1 MAIIKGTSV
10 TTSEL
15 LSTVTQPGQR
25 LISVRVI
32 DIILSESHD
41 KFEEFG
47 NYDSI
52 GTIFYTK
59 IEDDI
64 PLESEKYASSAK
76 PLFSFIKSYPLINEI
91 VLIVS
96 ANDKTLYNTPNS
108 ITNYYLPNI
117 NIWNSPHHNALPTI
131 KNLKGPTSIRDY
143 ENTQN
148 GIIRQ
153 PTDEATDINLGDYFN
168 EQLNIKS
175 LLPYEGD
182 NIIEGRFGNSIRFG
196 STTLNNNPWSL
207 TGSIGDP
214 ITIIRNGQDKNLTTG
229 WIPTIEDINN
239 DNSSLYMTSTQQLSN
254 FIPAST
260 HQKSFGANYIAPVP
274 LEVQFTQVPA
284 NTVIIEPIP
293 APISNEE
300 FLIDESEPYVPSIES
315 PPTSSSPISNDPF
328 GDFENEVLEA
338 GGGVG
343 IYEFEPGTD
352 TGTIDPQ
359 STELILNY
367 IEIDT
372 DDSYLD
378 DEEEEVIIEDTS
390 ETPIVLNEMDTDDSY
405 LDEEEEEIIIET
417 SPIPTGVDET
427 EEEVLTAMGE
437 YGLYNLN
444 DLCFSPTAISHGI
457 DNRPGRDVQE
467 LNLDYTT
474 VTNNLKRLAVNIL
487 TPLRQKY
494 GTAMK
499 LTSGYRCSELDK
511 QIYINNGN
519 PGGGGKGP
527 HTRGTAADIQIENV
541 PTSEIFNYIK
551 NLSGFE
557 FNQLIWE
564 YPERGTYFDGKE
576 TRSSWIHIATEYS
589 ERKRL
594 TLISK
599 KSNVENYYLDNGAV
613 KSDAGYV
620 SWYSKDSDGLQPDWT
635 DANQDLIDNPDLI
648 T

>member
-32 DIILSESHD
+32 DIILSEFHD

-59 IEDDI
+59 IEDDT

-131 KNLKGPTSIRDY
+131 KNLKETTSIRDY

-148 GIIRQ
+148 SIIRQ
-153 PTDEATDINLGDYFN
+153 PTDTSTDINLGDYFN

-196 STTLNNNPWSL
+196 STTFNNNPWSL

-229 WIPTIEDINN
+229 WIPIVEDINN

-260 HQKSFGANYIAPVP
+260 NQKSFRANFVAPVP
-274 LEVQFTQVPA
+274 IEVQFTQVPA
-284 NTVIIEPIP
+284 NTVVIEPTP
-293 APISNEE
+293 TPISNEE
-300 FLIDESEPYVPSIES
+300 FLTDESEPYVPNIQ
-315 PPTSSSPISNDPF
+315 PTPTSSNPISNDPF
-328 GDFENEVLEA
+328 GDYEAEVLEA
-338 GGGVG
+338 GGDVG
-343 IYEFEPGTD
+343 FYEVEKETD
-352 TGTIDPQ
+352 NNEITPQSEDLIPIDPDDNPIPVVIP
-359 STELILNY
+359 SGSDEGTTTEDVLTELGPY
-367 IEIDT
+367 
-372 DDSYLD
+372 
-378 DEEEEVIIEDTS
+378 
-390 ETPIVLNEMDTDDSY
+390 
-405 LDEEEEEIIIET
+405 
-417 SPIPTGVDET
+417 GVFT
-427 EEEVLTAMGE
+427 
-437 YGLYNLN
+437 LN
-444 DLCFSPTAISHGI
+444 DLIYSNTAIANNI
-457 DNRPGRDVQE
+457 NNLPGRD
-467 LNLDYTT
+467 LNKSYDYI
-474 VTNNLKRLAVNIL
+474 TNNLKNLAINIL
-487 TPLRQKY
+487 TPLHEKY
-494 GTAMK
+494 GDNMVI
-499 LTSGYRCSELDK
+499 TSCYRCNELDK
-511 QIYINNGN
+511 HPGI
-519 PGGGGKGP
+519 GGGGDGE
-527 HTRGTAADIQIENV
+527 HTRGAAADIQVKNV

-551 NLSGFE
+551 NNFE
-557 FNQLIWE
+557 TWRCMIWE
-564 YPERGTYFDGKE
+564 HPERGTNPKS
-576 TRSSWIHIATEYS
+576 RASWVHIAYEEKYKLTEANGNY
-589 ERKRL
+589 KGL
-594 TLISK
+594 KLKTDNPDISK
-599 KSNVENYYLDNGAV
+599 YYRERGGIA
-613 KSDAGYV
+613 KSDNRYTDWSPNQG
-620 SWYSKDSDGLQPDWT
+620 DWT
-635 DANQDLIDNPDLI
+635 NANQDLI